1 MKLPLLA
8 SKVGLTASAFGLGAT
23 MSNFIGQLLVEK
35 FGHVFSLTC
44 SMWLSL
50 VPIALFG
57 LLMPE
62 TMGQRGSKTVHG
74 HTHAKASKEF
84 DEAASYKEIV

>member
-1 MKLPLLA
+1 M
-8 SKVGLTASAFGLGAT
+8 TASAFGLGAT

-35 FGHVFSLTC
+35 FGHIFSLSC

-50 VPIALFG
+50 VPIVLFG

-62 TMGQRGSKTVHG
+62 TQGQRGVKKHQASETKVCNDVN
-74 HTHAKASKEF
+74 KA
-84 DEAASYKEIV
+84 EAYTELI